1 MELDDIKKSS
11 DYSYSVREDMA
22 DFYDEILSYPPE
34 KRSNKWSVSWSDLMM
49 TMFIFFAVMYAFQTG
64 NRDLMFGK
72 GPGKNNLSNSGSQ
85 NVLNIGV
92 EQSPSNL
99 YNQTKQAVSEIMVT
113 KPNSVDLMKDGAVR
127 IVLAGDLL
135 FDPGKADLKIGMGH
149 NPQEKDGLDF
159 LDHMMEKYAIK
170 KENLSLTGQSL
181 GGILAQ
187 SIGTMTKIRT
197 FAFNPY
203 GTEGLIKEEIDDA
216 HREFADENVFTVSHT
231 HDQLSN
237 FLTTA
242 MTSHVGKVVEI
253 NGGEEENP
261 HMREGHSIQRLNR
274 LIEKITEE
282 YGLETLEDLEAYNAS
297 FKKNTLVNKVTS
309 FVDAAYKQ
317 VKVQKEAA
325 KEKEEAQEP
334 QKAETSQES
343 AVKKIITF
351 FKESYDEVQE
361 AKEAKKE
368 KKKNRIRHKQAF
380 HEAP

>member
-1 MELDDIKKSS
+1 MTTLEEIKEHGLLAEFSFSEYESIKKGSGEVDQNHMEALIKEKFPEDRHERLLNANERYEVLEFADYES
-11 DYSYSVREDMA
+11 DLQAYLLRNRESGDYVLSFRGSTNMA
-22 DFYDEILSYPPE
+22 D
-34 KRSNKWSVSWSDLMM
+34 V
-49 TMFIFFAVMYAFQTG
+49 
-64 NRDLMFGK
+64 
-72 GPGKNNLSNSGSQ
+72 
-85 NVLNIGV
+85 
-92 EQSPSNL
+92 
-99 YNQTKQAVSEIMVT
+99 
-113 KPNSVDLMKDGAVR
+113 
-127 IVLAGDLL
+127 
-135 FDPGKADLKIGMGH
+135 KADLKIGMGH

-261 HMREGHSIQRLNR
+261 HMREGHSIQKLNR

-343 AVKKIITF
+343 GVKKIITF

-361 AKEAKKE
+361 TKEAKKE
-368 KKKNRIRHKQAF
+368 KKKNCIRHKQAF